1 MKLRTIKKILLSTLT
16 TLLLLTGCS
25 TIKTIK
31 LMKSG
36 EVEQEEF
43 NVKIPFE
50 YRLGLIILKVDIAG
64 KEYDFVLDTG
74 APNVISKELS
84 KKLDL
89 SNITEQKVGDSQGEE
104 SNLGF
109 TTIEKLSISDINF
122 LNTGA
127 VIADLNQS
135 QEVGCLK
142 IDGFIGS
149 NLMRKAI
156 WKFDYQNQII
166 TITNSIESLNIPKS
180 TNKIPFFT
188 ELTGTPIIDIQLN
201 DITEKN
207 VTVDLGSNGDIS
219 LSRKTFD
226 ALMKNNP
233 SIPQTYSF
241 GNSTS
246 GLYGLGKAD
255 STFYLKVPSISFG
268 DISLDSTIVQFT
280 SESASTIGTEFFKNY
295 DLIINWFT
303 KEIILINQTE
313 YNNSTL
319 SSFGFSFSNQENK
332 LTVSEIYENMED
344 LKVGDQ
350 ILSIDGTNYKE
361 LIPEQWCEIIENE
374 LLKDKK
380 EISITILRNNKEF
393 IFSLKKMKLI

>member
-280 SESASTIGTEFFKNY
+280 SESASTIGT
-295 DLIINWFT
+295 
-303 KEIILINQTE
+303 
-313 YNNSTL
+313 
-319 SSFGFSFSNQENK
+319 
-332 LTVSEIYENMED
+332 
-344 LKVGDQ
+344 
-350 ILSIDGTNYKE
+350 
-361 LIPEQWCEIIENE
+361 C
-374 LLKDKK
+374 LLYTSPSPRD
-380 EISITILRNNKEF
+380 S
-393 IFSLKKMKLI
+393 